1 MVRKRRNGLARRH
14 RGRSNDAV
22 GPASVRRG
30 GPSASRLARRR
41 RGGPPARRGG
51 RAGRLRGGLRALTVN
66 CSVPAVSRISSMH
79 CAGQREGGAVSYR
92 SEITH
97 SPGRASGSPAGRPPR
112 PACGTSLR
120 WWGRR
125 FQQSGSSTTSGG
137 QPCQQ
142 IGEGKGG
149 GEGYL
154 YGQGSFS
161 YTAIA
166 QHHQLVQRHLPR
178 HGVGRRSESASS
190 MQVVSS
196 ARMRRTGHRSR
207 ASCYASEARH
217 VVAESR
223 LVFCSEFAADQRAH
237 SLG

>member
-1 MVRKRRNGLARRH
+1 M
-14 RGRSNDAV
+14 
-22 GPASVRRG
+22 
-30 GPSASRLARRR
+30 
-41 RGGPPARRGG
+41 
-51 RAGRLRGGLRALTVN
+51 
-66 CSVPAVSRISSMH
+66 
-79 CAGQREGGAVSYR
+79 
-92 SEITH
+92 
-97 SPGRASGSPAGRPPR
+97 
-112 PACGTSLR
+112 
-120 WWGRR
+120 
-125 FQQSGSSTTSGG
+125 
-137 QPCQQ
+137 
-142 IGEGKGG
+142 GK
-149 GEGYL
+149 GYL

-237 SLG
+237 SLGWEQWCRSRRGVRRRRGEARPESASMSWFQTAVHNHTAAAATTTGARVDGELQALQNRSGGGVGSEDNGCTRRRRDGSVACAAGPTQKRRQE